1 VIWSC
6 SECPAVWPTTG
17 EVASE
22 AEHVRD
28 LNRHRV
34 DVHGAPMSDP
44 VFVDENRDVWIIRLN
59 VPRGAPWQVP
69 FPMDEP
75 AAAEDWRPP
84 VDRPFVPGGHAHPPT
99 ALAAAARAL
108 PASGTRRRAIYD
120 AVLSAAHAGMT
131 DKELEV
137 TLAGDHEAVSGSR
150 NGLMND
156 GWIVDSGLTRP
167 TPKGNPSIVWIAA
180 EFAVSARPLAFP
192 AP

>member
-1 VIWSC
+1 
-6 SECPAVWPTTG
+6 
-17 EVASE
+17 
-22 AEHVRD
+22 
-28 LNRHRV
+28 
-34 DVHGAPMSDP
+34 
-44 VFVDENRDVWIIRLN
+44 
-59 VPRGAPWQVP
+59 
-69 FPMDEP
+69 
-75 AAAEDWRPP
+75 
-84 VDRPFVPGGHAHPPT
+84 
-99 ALAAAARAL
+99 
-108 PASGTRRRAIYD
+108 
-120 AVLSAAHAGMT
+120 MT